1 MWSLS
6 EAKMSENNNAPST
19 LVAALSKSQGEF
31 PEIQKNSTVTV
42 KTKSGAVYTYK
53 YAALGDILKAVKG
66 TLSKNGLAL
75 VYRVIDEQDCVLIA
89 ELRHSSGEYLKSSHR
104 LGHYNDPKDFGG
116 AMTYYRRYLT
126 EGLLGI
132 CAQDDIDAQGTD
144 GPDAPSPQK
153 RAGNGKG
160 KPITL
165 PDMLAKINAHAEVDG
180 YYNAPQ
186 HLINAVGNLPD
197 DYGLQVEYYKEAVA
211 HAKKR
216 RDEKAMRVEQATKP
230 DTTPVEGEAE
240 PLFPAE
246 PKPDEY
252 YT

>member
-1 MWSLS
+1 
-6 EAKMSENNNAPST
+6 MSEINNAPST
-19 LVAALSKSQGEF
+19 LVAALSKAQGEF

-53 YAALGDILKAVKG
+53 YAALGDILKAVRG

-75 VYRVIDEQDCVLIA
+75 VYRVTDEQDCMLIA

-104 LGHYNDPKDFGG
+104 LGHYNDPKDFGT

-132 CAQDDIDAQGTD
+132 CAQDDTDAQDID
-144 GPDAPSPQK
+144 GASPQRQPAAK
-153 RAGNGKG
+153 QTPTGNGKG
-160 KPITL
+160 KPITM

-211 HAKKR
+211 HAKTR
-216 RDEKAMRVEQATKP
+216 RAEKALRVEQATKP
-230 DTTPVEGEAE
+230 DTTPVDGEAE
-240 PLFPAE
+240 PLFPAQPE
-246 PKPDEY
+246 PDEY